1 MSLLFS
7 LLMKADATQAKAE
20 LRALSGEVAKGK
32 TEVAGLGAAAASA
45 DGKVDGLGAASGRA
59 AAQNDK
65 LAQSSTRV
73 KNASQG
79 AAGSV
84 GNLVAQFNDIG
95 MMIAAGQ
102 NPLQLAIQQGT
113 QITQVIGPMGA
124 AGAVK
129 SLGGAFLSALS
140 PINMITLGVI
150 GFGSAAIQWLMGGE
164 EAALSLTDA
173 LEGSASAI
181 SDLKKAGQIDLKDLR
196 ADFGAV
202 TSDVVEMQEALTKLA
217 SVKAFQA
224 QQAAVAAL
232 KAETEGSWWAAFTDK
247 RFTQGGQIADVLGT
261 DWLQRGKLVATD
273 EVADFRATLE
283 SLETAR
289 GPRAQLEVFQ
299 SLQAQMIAATGG
311 IDQMTM
317 SQMAFYEGLVQ
328 SERQIRQ
335 NIQAQREAALASQEA
350 ARAAGQDDGRMG
362 APLAIDLTSVE
373 PAVRESDVANAREL
387 LSTLEQEASVRDLI
401 NQYGRDSENV
411 ALARLE
417 AERAAFVEMAEGLSI
432 SDGLRKSLIDAW
444 DAANG
449 LASARIAAA
458 IEAGLGPAGELAK
471 RLWDAAAAWSAAR
484 AAQLE
489 TAASVRK
496 IPGGVD
502 AVATGDVRVST
513 GGWRRYVE
521 PTVRGSASGA
531 GVGAGSR
538 AGRGGGGASSAREEK
553 DAVAELIA
561 KLREEQQTMQETDP
575 VKREMLKYRKQL
587 ADASKAEQAE
597 VEGLIQS
604 EMRLKSVQAAR
615 EYASDAVGDFL
626 DQIIAKGGKASDVIR
641 GLAAQFFSMAARS
654 MVSGEGWFAQILG
667 VSGGLFGKAQAKA
680 SGGMIYGEG
689 GPRAD
694 KVPVWASAGE
704 FMINARSTARYRP
717 LLERINAGGNIA
729 GFANGGMIG
738 GARGGFVA
746 GQADRS
752 APPSIINNF
761 HGVTGNSE
769 IRQMVDQ
776 GVRMGLKQYNDQ
788 VLPDRVAQISRS
800 PRDR

>member
-32 TEVAGLGAAAASA
+32 TEVAGLGAAAATA
-45 DGKVDGLGAASGRA
+45 DGKVDGLAAASGRA

-73 KNASQG
+73 KTASQG

-84 GNLVAQFNDIG
+84 GNLVANFNDTF
-95 MMIAAGQ
+95 MMIASGQ
-102 NPLQLAIQQGT
+102 APMMTAIQQGT
-113 QITQVIGPMGA
+113 QITQVLGPMGA
-124 AGAVK
+124 AGAAK
-129 SLGGAFLSALS
+129 SVGTALVAMLS
-140 PINMITLGVI
+140 PFNMGTLAAI
-150 GFGSAAIQWLMGGE
+150 AFGSAAIQWLMGGE
-164 EAALSLTDA
+164 DAALSLTDA
-173 LEGSASAI
+173 LEGSATAI
-181 SDLKKAGQIDLKDLR
+181 SDLKKAGQVDLKDLR

-273 EVADFRATLE
+273 EVANFRATLD

-299 SLQAQMIAATGG
+299 SLQEQMIEATGG

-335 NIQAQREAALASQEA
+335 NIQAQREALLAAQEQ

-362 APLAIDLTSVE
+362 APLAIDLTGGE
-373 PAVRESDVANAREL
+373 PATSESDVATAREL
-387 LSTLEQEASVRDLI
+387 LSTLQEQANIQDLI
-401 NQYGRDSENV
+401 NQYGRESETV
-411 ALARLE
+411 SLARLE
-417 AERAAFVEMAEGLSI
+417 AERAAFVEMA
-432 SDGLRKSLIDAW
+432 DGLTISESLKQELIGAW

-449 LASARIAAA
+449 LAGARIAAM
-458 IEAGLGPAGELAK
+458 IEQALGPASSLNGLLK
-471 RLWDAAAAWSAAR
+471 SAAGWWSSIKSNMAIAR
-484 AAQLE
+484 FNRDSLVGSQVY
-489 TAASVRK
+489 SGRGGDPRDFM
-496 IPGGVD
+496 PGGSKSSGNGVSEFVYD
-502 AVATGDVRVST
+502 GPSLDRFNNPIST
-513 GGWRRYVE
+513 GG
-521 PTVRGSASGA
+521 
-531 GVGAGSR
+531 VGG
-538 AGRGGGGASSAREEK
+538 AGRGRGTGGGAAAAREEK

-561 KLREEQQTMQETDP
+561 KLREEQQTLQETDP
-575 VKREMLKYRKQL
+575 VKREMLEYRKQL
-587 ADASKAEQAE
+587 AEASKAEIAE
-597 VEGLIQS
+597 VEGLIQA
-604 EMRLKSVQAAR
+604 EMRLKAVQSAR
-615 EYASDAVGDFL
+615 EYASDAAGDFL
-626 DQIIAKGGKASDVIR
+626 DQIIAKGGKASDVLR
-641 GLAAQFFSMAARS
+641 GLVAQFAAMAARS
-654 MVSGEGWFAQILG
+654 VISGNGWFANLLG
-667 VSGGLFGKAQAKA
+667 ISGGLFGGKTAAAMPAAAAKVSAYQPVQARTAAFSAAASQASSAAASSSKAQAPTIITN
-680 SGGMIYGEG
+680 IYG
-689 GPRAD
+689 A
-694 KVPVWASAGE
+694 
-704 FMINARSTARYRP
+704 
-717 LLERINAGGNIA
+717 
-729 GFANGGMIG
+729 
-738 GARGGFVA
+738 
-746 GQADRS
+746 
-752 APPSIINNF
+752 
-761 HGVTGNSE
+761 TGNSE

-776 GVRMGLKQYNDQ
+776 GVHMGLKHYNDQ